1 VPRELRLERRLLLS
15 VDLQDREVTAL
26 ELTDEQQRAID
37 RRDGPLFLEA
47 GAGSGKTRVLVE
59 RFVRSVCDDGVPVD
73 RILAITFTEK
83 AAAEMKARIR
93 ERFIALGARD
103 AAREAEGAWV
113 STVHGFCSRILRSHP
128 LAAGVDPEY
137 RVLDETEAARISI
150 DAFDRALAD
159 FLAQASG
166 TERLDLVA
174 SYTPD
179 KVRTM
184 VRTVYSRKRSQGER
198 EPKLPPIDEP
208 RLGGERERLDRALAV
223 AGRELTGEGKFVA
236 AAREAIATCSDALA
250 ALEPGAIGDAEA
262 FGRLAVKRGNVRA
275 LNTPAFDEL
284 TDAHKAWVD
293 LCAARKAYVDYGL
306 LARLLELYCRRYAQL
321 KSESSALD
329 FEDLELITRDLLRA
343 SDALRDHYRHR
354 FEHVMV
360 DEYQDTNLLQDEL
373 FDLVADENLFT
384 VGDEHQSIY
393 GFRNADVEVF
403 RRRRGAM
410 EEGDRVETLRTNFR
424 TARPVLD
431 RVNATFDSI
440 WDGAFEPVAFGGG
453 HEPRVTPSV
462 ELLVVEGKKHRWEAA
477 ELGEHPFGTGV
488 GDVLGR
494 AAEARLLAARI
505 DELTRG
511 GPYGFGDVAVLLRAA
526 TDMAAYERA
535 LADRGI
541 PTYAHGGRGYFAQQ
555 QVADLRAYLAAL
567 ANPLDELALY
577 TLLASPLVGASL
589 DALVLLRMHV
599 REEGRNA
606 WWSLEEAFSPGGDGS
621 GAFAASLPE
630 RDRDRIGAFVGWF
643 AQERRTAPRVSL
655 ETVLDRAVTLSGYD
669 RRVLSLAGG
678 ERRLANVRKLMRLA
692 REYEADR
699 GRDIRGFIDYVDER
713 ELLRAREGEA
723 PLEGEGLDAVRLM
736 TIHAAKGLEFPVVC
750 VADLGRPSRKE
761 RGALHVSED
770 GRVGLELASLS
781 GPGRTAL
788 QMDELREEV
797 ERQSE
802 AEERRIFYVAMTRA
816 EEHLI
821 VSGTTDTERWPQPQ
835 PLGAPM
841 DWVWRALAPGADE
854 LFAERAEGEIDGVR
868 CVVCSPGRVD
878 EVLPADDRAPAA
890 LAEARGA
897 PLPDERPS
905 FAPVAPGHAL
915 PLARISYSA
924 LEDYKRCGYR
934 FYVERVVRLR
944 GIEPGLA
951 GDRERAEAE
960 PEPAEAP
967 TDGQLALA
975 ADEPP
980 TPAAKLPG
988 GVDPLVRGTV
998 IHQML
1003 EELDFTTLEAPSR
1016 EDVEL
1021 RLGAAGAPVND
1032 ESVADVSGQIAGF
1045 LASPLCARIAASSR
1059 ISRELPFVFSLVPN
1073 GDARQPLL
1081 VNGVVDVHAV
1091 EDGGV
1096 LVVDYKSDP
1105 LEGVDPE
1112 AIVPERYATQRLVY
1126 ALAALRS
1133 GAERVEVDYCFL
1145 EAPDRP
1151 VAETF
1156 SPEDIPALERRLLHL
1171 AAGVVGGDFEP
1182 SETPH
1187 RELCYR
1193 CPAQPALCKWPLERT
1208 MADPPRENFAT
1219 SVTG

>member
-1 VPRELRLERRLLLS
+1 VERRLLLS
-15 VDLQDREVTAL
+15 VDLPGGEVTAL
-26 ELTDEQQRAID
+26 DLTAEQRRAID

-59 RFVRSVCDDGVPVD
+59 RFVRAVCDDEVAVD
-73 RILAITFTEK
+73 RILAITFTDK

-93 ERFIALGARD
+93 ERFISLGARE
-103 AAREAEGAWV
+103 AAREAEGAWI
-113 STVHGFCSRILRSHP
+113 STIHGFCSRILRTHP

-137 RVLDETEAARISI
+137 RVLDETEAARLSI

-159 FLAQASG
+159 FLEQASG

-198 EPKLPPIDEP
+198 APALPPIDEP
-208 RLGGERERLDRALAV
+208 RLGDERERLERALAA
-223 AGRELTGEGKFVA
+223 AGEELAGEGKTVEA
-236 AAREAIATCSDALA
+236 AGRHMERCTEALGR
-250 ALEPGAIGDAEA
+250 LEPGALGNDEV
-262 FGRLAVKRGNVRA
+262 FRKLAVKRANVKA
-275 LNTPAFDEL
+275 LRTPAFDEL
-284 TDAHKAWVD
+284 IEAHQAWVD
-293 LCAARKAYVDYGL
+293 LCSARRAYVDYGL
-306 LARLLELYCRRYAQL
+306 LARLLGLYCVRYAQL
-321 KSESSALD
+321 KNDSSALD
-329 FEDLELITRDLLRA
+329 FEDLELATRDLLR
-343 SDALRDHYRHR
+343 SNDALRDQYRRR

-360 DEYQDTNLLQDEL
+360 DEYQDTNPLQNELL
-373 FDLVADENLFT
+373 DLISDDNLFT

-403 RRRRGAM
+403 RRRRGVMA
-410 EEGDRVETLRTNFR
+410 ETGRVESLRTNFR
-424 TARPVLD
+424 TAQPVLD
-431 RVNATFDSI
+431 RVNAAFESI
-440 WDGAFEPVAFGGG
+440 WDGAFEPLYSGGG
-453 HEPRVTPSV
+453 HDPRVAPSV
-462 ELLVVEGKKHRWEAA
+462 ELMVVDGKKQRWEDAG
-477 ELGEHPFGTGV
+477 LGEHPFGNGV

-505 DELTRG
+505 DELTGRG
-511 GPYGFGDVAVLLRAA
+511 GPFRFGDVAVLLRAA
-526 TDMAAYERA
+526 TDIGAYERA

-541 PTYAHGGRGYFAQQ
+541 RTYAHGGRGYFAQQ

-589 DALVLLRMHV
+589 DALLLLRMHV
-599 REEGRNA
+599 REQRRNA

-621 GAFAASLPE
+621 GGLAASLPD
-630 RDRDRIGAFVGWF
+630 RDRDRIAGFVGWF
-643 AQERRTAPRVSL
+643 ARERRIAARLSL
-655 ETVLDRAVTLSGYD
+655 ETVLDRAVTLSRYD
-669 RRVLSLAGG
+669 RDVLSLPGG
-678 ERRLANVRKLMRLA
+678 DRRFANVRKLMRLA
-692 REYEADR
+692 REYEGDR
-699 GRDIRGFIDYVDER
+699 GRDIRGFIDYVDEC

-736 TIHAAKGLEFPVVC
+736 TIHSAKGLEFPVVC
-750 VADLGRPSRKE
+750 VADLGRPSRRE

-781 GPGRTAL
+781 GPGRSAL
-788 QMDELREEV
+788 HMDELRAELD
-797 ERQSE
+797 RRSE

-821 VSGTTDTERWPQPQ
+821 LSGTTDSERWPDPQ
-835 PLGAPM
+835 ALGAPM
-841 DWVWRALAPGADE
+841 DWVWRAVAPGADS
-854 LFAERAEGEIDGVR
+854 LFADRAEGEIEGVR
-868 CVVCSPGRVD
+868 CVLCSPGRLE
-878 EVLPADDRAPAA
+878 EVLPAQDRAPSA
-890 LAEARGA
+890 LAERPEAA
-897 PLPDERPS
+897 PPGRPPS
-905 FAPVAPGHAL
+905 FAPVASAHSL

-951 GDRERAEAE
+951 GPATSPAPAAEIS
-960 PEPAEAP
+960 PH
-967 TDGQLALA
+967 GQLALA

-980 TPAAKLPG
+980 APVPKLPG

-998 IHQML
+998 IHQLL
-1003 EELDFTTLEAPSR
+1003 EELDFARLEPPSR
-1016 EDVEL
+1016 EEVER
-1021 RLGAAGAPVND
+1021 RLAAQAAPVND
-1032 ESVADVSGQIAGF
+1032 ASVTDVSAQVAGF
-1045 LASPLCARIAASSR
+1045 LDSALCARIAAGRRVSK
-1059 ISRELPFVFSLVPN
+1059 ELPFVFSLVPN

-1091 EDGGV
+1091 EDGGA

-1105 LEGVDPE
+1105 LEGADPQTIVD
-1112 AIVPERYATQRLVY
+1112 ARYPTQRLVY
-1126 ALAALRS
+1126 ALAVLRS

-1145 EAPDRP
+1145 EAPERP
-1151 VAETF
+1151 VAAVF
-1156 SPEDIPALERRLLHL
+1156 APDDIPSLERRLLEL
-1171 AAGVVGGDFEP
+1171 AGGVVSGRFEP

-1187 RELCYR
+1187 RELCSR

-1208 MADPPRENFAT
+1208 MSDPPREIFAT
-1219 SVTG
+1219 GVTG